1 MAKTLSKVLGKLLL
15 LVLSLM
21 VVAAW
26 LIVLRLKDVAVPVL
40 VVYGLLLLGLVIGLL
55 WPGVYGR
62 RFGRARV
69 GKFIGVPA
77 GLGTLGLYFAVVFY
91 IADVPVL
98 LGVAAAAALA
108 AALVTGLRGRR
119 GTAKPAASRSRRAFV
134 LGGVGV
140 ALGTLSGL
148 SVGRVERY
156 RQDQLA
162 QAEKIRQEAIR
173 APGRRQRITDG
184 AVRVFPLHT
193 GDTVVTFGQF
203 YGGFDGW
210 DGVNGYLRTLL
221 DKTLITVPVYAYL
234 VDHPRHG
241 VMMIDAGINWEQAHD
256 HDGYYNHNAMVSRL
270 LSDRDE
276 YRMTTEQDL
285 RVRLARLGYD
295 VKDVTTV
302 FLTHVH
308 DDHVGGL
315 RYLPQ
320 ATVVMDQRDWEHGVV
335 YPYSFDLVKDN
346 LAFPRFDSGAFHAF
360 PESQDYFGDGS
371 LILLP
376 TPGHSPG
383 HMCVLLRMDDGN
395 ALFLGDTL
403 YTLPHLA
410 VDQVRQMTIGGTDT
424 IHQIDAARRIQQL
437 LTEAPNTVPLFAH
450 DNTPYQ
456 FDLVESALSSGRPDS
471 AGFRRLRQH
480 MNTVLTPDWRLRPGH
495 TPHLAQAGRVEFR

>member
-1 MAKTLSKVLGKLLL
+1 MMKTLGKILLL
-15 LVLSLM
+15 ALALAVM
-21 VVAAW
+21 AAW
-26 LIVLRLKDVAVPVL
+26 LVVLRLKDVAAPVL

-62 RFGRARV
+62 RLARARV
-69 GKFIGVPA
+69 GWFLGVPA

-91 IADVPVL
+91 IADIPVL
-98 LGVAAAAALA
+98 LGLAAAASLA
-108 AALVTGLRGRR
+108 GAMVAGSRGRR
-119 GTAKPAASRSRRAFV
+119 DVAKPAASRSRRVFV

-140 ALGTLSGL
+140 ALGALSGL
-148 SVGRVERY
+148 SAGWVERH
-156 RQDQLA
+156 RQNQPA
-162 QAEKIRQEAIR
+162 RAGKEREEAIR
-173 APGRRQRITDG
+173 APGGRQRMTDG
-184 AVRVFPLHT
+184 AVRVFPPHT

-203 YGGFDGW
+203 YGGLDGW
-210 DGVNGYLRTLL
+210 EGPNGYLRTLL
-221 DKTLITVPVYAYL
+221 DKATITVPVYAYL

-241 VMMIDAGINWEQAHD
+241 VMMIDAGIHWEQAHD

-276 YRMTTEQDL
+276 YTMTTEQDL

-308 DDHVGGL
+308 DDHAGGL
-315 RYLPQ
+315 RHLPQ
-320 ATVVMDQRDWEHGVV
+320 ATVTLDRRDWDHGVL
-335 YPYSFDLVKDN
+335 YPYSFDLVKDK
-346 LAFPRFDSGAFHAF
+346 LTFPRFDSGAFHAF
-360 PESQDYFGDGS
+360 PESQDHFGDGS
-371 LILLP
+371 VILLP

-395 ALFLGDTL
+395 ALFTGDTL

-424 IHQIDAARRIQQL
+424 VHQLDAARRIQDL
-437 LTEAPNTVPLFAH
+437 LTSAPTTVPLFAH

-456 FDLVESALSSGRPDS
+456 LDAVESVLSQGIPGT
-471 AGFRRLRQH
+471 AGIRRLRRH
-480 MNTVLTPDWRLRPGH
+480 MSTVLTPDWRLRPGH
-495 TPHLAQAGRVEFR
+495 RPQFVPEQARVEFR

>member
-1 MAKTLSKVLGKLLL
+1 VKTLGKILLL
-15 LVLSLM
+15 ALAVV

-26 LIVLRLKDVAVPVL
+26 LVVLRLKDVAAPVL
-40 VVYGLLLLGLVIGLL
+40 VVYGLLLLGLAIGLL
-55 WPGVYGR
+55 WPGAR
-62 RFGRARV
+62 LGRARV
-69 GKFIGVPA
+69 GWFLGVPA

-91 IADVPVL
+91 IADIPVL
-98 LGVAAAAALA
+98 LGLA
-108 AALVTGLRGRR
+108 AATALAGAAVAGLRGRR
-119 GTAKPAASRSRRAFV
+119 EVAKPAASRTRRVFV

-140 ALGTLSGL
+140 ALGALSGL
-148 SVGRVERY
+148 SVGWVERH
-156 RQDQLA
+156 RQNQLA
-162 QAEKIRQEAIR
+162 QAEKEREEAVR

-203 YGGFDGW
+203 YGGLDGW
-210 DGVNGYLRTLL
+210 EGLGGYLRTLL
-221 DKTLITVPVYAYL
+221 DKTTITVPVYAYL

-241 VMMIDAGINWEQAHD
+241 VLMIDAGINWEQAHD

-276 YRMTTEQDL
+276 YTMTTDQDL

-295 VKDVTTV
+295 VEDVMTV

-308 DDHVGGL
+308 DDHAGGL
-315 RYLPQ
+315 RHLPQ
-320 ATVVMDQRDWEHGVV
+320 ATVVLDRRDWDHGVL

-371 LILLP
+371 VVLLP

-395 ALFLGDTL
+395 ALFMGDTL

-410 VDQVRQMTIGGTDT
+410 VDQVRQMTIGGADT
-424 IHQIDAARRIQQL
+424 VNQLDAARRIQRL
-437 LTEAPNTVPLFAH
+437 LTEAPGTVPLFAH

-456 FDLVESALSSGRPDS
+456 FELVESEFAHGRPDT

-480 MNTVLTPDWRLRPGH
+480 MDTVLTPDWRLRSGH
-495 TPHLAQAGRVEFR
+495 GPHLAEAGRVEFR